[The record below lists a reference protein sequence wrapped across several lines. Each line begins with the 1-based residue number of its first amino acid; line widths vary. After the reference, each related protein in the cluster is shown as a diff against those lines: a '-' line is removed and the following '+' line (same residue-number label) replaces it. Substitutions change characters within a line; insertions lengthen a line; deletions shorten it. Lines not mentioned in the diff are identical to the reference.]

1 MGELRERFK
10 NPPAEYRGIPFWS
23 WNDKLQPDEIT
34 RQIIEMK
41 QQGMGGFFMHS
52 REGLETEYMGEE
64 WMECIEK
71 AVETAK
77 ETGIGA
83 WLYDE
88 DRWPSGAAGG
98 LVPAAGGDNFRAKA
112 LEMKRIKGEFIPEEN
127 VLAIF
132 KLKLDGMNALDYQML
147 DNTNRFYVTD
157 NEVVVLFAKKVSSTS
172 EWFNND
178 APADNLNP
186 QAVRSFLD
194 TTYEMYK
201 KHVGEEF
208 GNAIPGIF
216 TDEPGV
222 SYFIPD
228 AASEV
233 LNPVLARVPWT
244 DGFSEVFEKS
254 RGYDLLKHLPC
265 LFYDSSF
272 SPKVRH
278 DFWRTVTEQ
287 FVFAFS
293 KQIGEW
299 CENNDLVFT
308 GHFMQEN
315 DLFGSTRM
323 CGAIMPHFEY
333 QRIPGIDMLCE
344 QTDEYLTVK
353 QSTSVANQFG
363 RKHVLTETYGCTG
376 WKFTFEGQKWVGD
389 WQYILGVTLR
399 CQHLALYSLRGCRK
413 RDYPPAFSYN
423 TCWWKYNNVAE
434 DYFARLGLMLS
445 EGKAVRD
452 LLVIHPVSTAWA
464 RMCSKNEYEIRALG
478 QKFNQLSKA
487 LCAFH
492 FDHDF
497 GDEMLMSK
505 WARTE
510 YDRLYV
516 NQASYKIVLIPGM
529 DTIFDSTLRILWDF
543 LDGGGKIISMTPHPY
558 MIEGEKTDK
567 TSKRLDK
574 FFSHQGIRV
583 VNELNEL
590 SLCLESLLSR
600 EVSILDENG
609 IQAQKILY
617 MQRNA
622 GEREI
627 FGFVNNDLN
636 TAHKT
641 EIHLNCA
648 GDVEEWDLL
657 NGRVKAVKSYVKDG
671 KTVFNSE
678 FGPVGSK
685 VYVVN
690 KKTGSVEQ
698 CKPKDMFPLRNERI
712 SASYI
717 GPKCDFSRTW
727 PNALTLDMCRYKISG
742 SVWSE
747 TMPVWEAQ
755 RKVREALGMRQV
767 YKNRLPQ
774 RYKWIYEK
782 HPGDGTSVSFQ
793 FEFGIKDLPKA
804 QIFAVIERSGEFE
817 IYVNGRIIEKRPEGW
832 YLDRSFDKIPIDYLE
847 EGINVITLDCRYRN
861 DMEMEDIYIIG
872 DFGVDLT
879 TRFIV
884 KEPAVL
890 HMGDWCAQGYP
901 HYCGSIIYKGVYD
914 YAPSD
919 LHAKAILT
927 LGRHSAVT
935 VEIRI
940 NGLTA
945 GHIPW
950 RAADGLDITSFL
962 NEGVNMIEIEVMG
975 SPRNLLGPLH
985 QAAGHKPWTD
995 WSVFRTEG
1003 SEFCDEYVLQQ
1014 YGLMDQVR
1022 IEIFSIEG

>member
-1 MGELRERFK
+1 MDDLKGKFK
-10 NPPAEYRGIPFWS
+10 NPPAEYRGAPFWS
-23 WNDKLQPDEIT
+23 WNDKLQPDEIA

-64 WMECIEK
+64 WMACVEK
-71 AVETAK
+71 AVGTAK
-77 ETGIGA
+77 ETGMGA

-98 LVPAAGGDNFRAKA
+98 LVPAAGGDNFRSKA
-112 LEMKRIKGEFIPEEN
+112 LEMKRIKAEFVPEEN

-132 KLKLDGMNALDYQML
+132 RLKFDGRKLLDYKRL
-147 DNTNRFYVTD
+147 DKTKAFLVTD
-157 NEVVVLFAKKVSSTS
+157 NEVVMAFVKKVSSKS

-178 APADNLNP
+178 APSDNLNP
-186 QAVRSFLD
+186 AAVRSFLD
-194 TTYEMYK
+194 TTYEVYK

-208 GNAIPGIF
+208 GKTIPGIF

-228 AASEV
+228 TVSET

-244 DGFSEVFEKS
+244 DNFEDIFKEC
-254 RGYDLLKHLPC
+254 RGNDLTERIPC
-265 LFYDSSF
+265 LFFEGDLST
-272 SPKVRH
+272 KVRH
-278 DFWRTVTEQ
+278 DFWRTITEQ
-287 FVFAFS
+287 FLMAFS
-293 KQIGEW
+293 QQIGEW
-299 CENNDLVFT
+299 CEANNLTFT

-323 CGAIMPHFEY
+323 CGSIMPHFEY

-344 QTDEYLTVK
+344 QTDEYMTVK
-353 QSTSVANQFG
+353 QCTSVANQFG

-423 TCWWKYNNVAE
+423 TCWWKYNHVAE
-434 DYFARLGLMLS
+434 DYFARLGLLLS

-452 LLVIHPVSTAWA
+452 ILVLHPASTAWA
-464 RMCSKNEYEIRALG
+464 RMCSENESEIRLLG

-487 LCAFH
+487 LCAIH

-497 GDEMLMSK
+497 GDEVLMSK
-505 WARTE
+505 WARTDG
-510 YDRLYV
+510 DRLHL
-516 NQASYKIVLIPGM
+516 NKAQYKVVLIPAM
-529 DTIFDSTLRILWDF
+529 DTIFDSTLRILSDF
-543 LDGGGKIISMTPHPY
+543 LDGGGKIISMTPRPY
-558 MIEGEKTDK
+558 MLEGEKTEEA
-567 TSKRLDK
+567 SKKLET
-574 FFSHQGIRV
+574 FFSHAGIKV
-583 VNELNEL
+583 VNELVDL
-590 SLCLESLLSR
+590 YLCLENFLPR
-600 EVSILDENG
+600 EVSILDETRM
-609 IQAQKILY
+609 QAQKILY

-622 GEREI
+622 GERQI

-636 TAHKT
+636 ASHKT
-641 EIHLNCA
+641 EIHLNHT
-648 GDVEEWDLL
+648 GEVEEWDLL
-657 NGRVKAVKSYVKDG
+657 TGSVKAVESCVRDG
-671 KTVFNSE
+671 KTVLEVE
-678 FGPVGSK
+678 FQPVDSK

-690 KKTGSVEQ
+690 KKTDLAGQ
-698 CKPKDMFPLRNERI
+698 CEPKQLCKLENERI

-717 GPKCDFSRTW
+717 GPECDFQRTW
-727 PNALTLDMCRYKISG
+727 PNALTLDKCRYKLSD
-742 SVWSE
+742 SNWSE
-747 TMPVWEAQ
+747 PLPVWQAQ
-755 RKVREALGMRQV
+755 RKIREALGMRQV
-767 YKNRLPQ
+767 YRNRLPQ
-774 RYKWIYEK
+774 RYKWICEK
-782 HPGDGTSVSFQ
+782 HPLDGTPVSLQ
-793 FEFGIKDLPKA
+793 FEFGIKELPQD
-804 QIFAVIERSGEFE
+804 QIFVVIERSREFD
-817 IYVNGRIIEKRPEGW
+817 IHVNGRRIEMKPKGW
-832 YLDRSFDKIPIDYLE
+832 YLDRSFDKIPIDYLK
-847 EGINVITLDCRYRN
+847 EGMNFITLNCLYRN
-861 DMEMEDIYIIG
+861 DLEIEDIYITG
-872 DFGVDLT
+872 DFGIDIP
-879 TRFIV
+879 TRFLI
-884 KEPAVL
+884 KEPETL
-890 HMGDWCAQGYP
+890 HMGDWCTQGYP

-914 YAPSD
+914 YTPPDVHSMAF
-919 LHAKAILT
+919 LT

-950 RAADGLDITSFL
+950 RAADGLDVTSFL
-962 NEGVNMIEIEVMG
+962 KDGANHIEVEVMG

-1003 SEFCDEYVLQQ
+1003 NEYCEGYVLQP
-1014 YGLMDQVR
+1014 YGLMEQVK
-1022 IEIFSIEG
+1022 IEIFSLSE